1 MKDKKPTPVPAPLTD
16 KQLAAKYDNGKPVDF
31 EKAIDK
37 MVKGS
42 SDTAKKKGR

>member
-1 MKDKKPTPVPAPLTD
+1 MKEKKPAPQPLTD

-42 SDTAKKKGR
+42 SKTAKTKGR